1 MASWLEAQTQSV
13 CLEAAQQGA
22 DGKQSNLLQL
32 SVFKRLRGRREGESA
47 PDGCFKVRRL
57 RVGLGYG
64 GEDGFTQSLTGLSPV
79 GVLTGLT
86 GVLVNWWKL

>member
-1 MASWLEAQTQSV
+1 M

-32 SVFKRLRGRREGESA
+32 SVFKSSRGRREGESA
-47 PDGCFKVRRL
+47 PDGCCQVRRL

-64 GEDGFTQSLTGLSPV
+64 GEDGSRRSVTGLSPV
-79 GVLTGLT
+79 GALTGLT